1 MVKTSL
7 KEASVDGK
15 DLKIVTFA
23 LSKELYGINI
33 PQVKEITS
41 CNEYTTIPNTPS
53 YILGLLDLRGEVIV
67 LLDLQK
73 RFNLKPRENE
83 GKKHVIICQFEDHK
97 LGILVDNVEGIISVS
112 EDEIK
117 DPEEIIKKKIS
128 PEFLSGVI
136 VYDEKVLIVLNIANL
151 FEKEDIS
158 KLESNK

>member
-1 MVKTSL
+1 MRKTSL
-7 KEASVDGK
+7 KDANTEGK
-15 DLKIVTFA
+15 DLKIVTFT

-41 CNEYTTIPNTPS
+41 CTEYTTIPDAPS
-53 YILGLLDLRGEVIV
+53 FILGLLDLRGEVIV

-73 RFNLKPRENE
+73 RFNLKSKEDT

-112 EDEIK
+112 EEEIK
-117 DPEEIIKKKIS
+117 NPEEIIKKKIS

-151 FEKEDIS
+151 FEKEEIS
-158 KLESNK
+158 KFAKNK